1 MTLFVVF
8 LFLAIYNAGNMTTL
22 QLQHYGIYPAVPKE
36 GFAEYMRANNR
47 AAALPTI
54 VPAILLLL
62 TSVALVMFRPA
73 FVNLSE
79 GIAAFWLNFFAFMS
93 TIVWQ
98 RRLQGE
104 MAVTGYDERKV
115 SLLIRTNWIR
125 TICYWLLAAL
135 VISMVVR
142 LLRTGVAIPS

>member
-1 MTLFVVF
+1 MTLFIVF
-8 LFLAIYNAGNMTTL
+8 LVLAIYNAGNMTTL

-54 VPAILLLL
+54 LPAILLLL
-62 TSVALVMFRPA
+62 ASVGLVIFRPV
-73 FVNLSE
+73 FINPFE

-93 TIVWQ
+93 TLLWQ

-115 SLLIRTNWIR
+115 KLLIRTNWIR

-135 VISMVVR
+135 AIVIVVR
-142 LLRTGVAIPS
+142 LVPRGVAIPS

>member
-1 MTLFVVF
+1 LTLFIAF

-54 VPAILLLL
+54 LPAMLLLL
-62 TSVALVMFRPA
+62 ASVGLVMFRPA
-73 FVNLSE
+73 FVNRSE

-135 VISMVVR
+135 AVSMVVR
-142 LLRTGVAIPS
+142 LLRTGVPIPS

>member
-1 MTLFVVF
+1 
-8 LFLAIYNAGNMTTL
+8 MTTL
-22 QLQHYGIYPAVPKE
+22 QLQHYGIYPAVPRD

-62 TSVALVMFRPA
+62 SSVGLVMFRPA

-79 GIAAFWLNFFAFMS
+79 GISAFWLNFFAFMS
-93 TIVWQ
+93 TILWQ

-135 VISMVVR
+135 AISMVVR
-142 LLRTGVAIPS
+142 LLRTGVANAS

>member
-1 MTLFVVF
+1 MTLFVFF

-22 QLQHYGIYPAVPKE
+22 QLQHYGIYPAVPKA

-54 VPAILLLL
+54 LPAILLLL
-62 TSVALVMFRPA
+62 SSVGLVMFRPA
-73 FVNLSE
+73 FVNSSE

-93 TIVWQ
+93 TILWQ

-125 TICYWLLAAL
+125 TLCYWLLAAL
-135 VISMVVR
+135 AISMVVR

>member
-1 MTLFVVF
+1 MTLFVFF

-54 VPAILLLL
+54 LPAILLLL
-62 TSVALVMFRPA
+62 SSVGLVMFRPA
-73 FVNLSE
+73 FVNASE
-79 GIAAFWLNFFAFMS
+79 GIVAFWLNFFAFMS
-93 TIVWQ
+93 TILWQ

-104 MAVTGYDERKV
+104 MAVTGYDEAKV

-125 TICYWLLAAL
+125 TICYWLLAGLA
-135 VISMVVR
+135 ISIVVR
-142 LLRTGVAIPS
+142 VLSTAR

>member
-1 MTLFVVF
+1 MTLFIVF

-54 VPAILLLL
+54 LPAILLLL
-62 TSVALVMFRPA
+62 SSVGLVMFRPA
-73 FVNLSE
+73 FVNASE
-79 GIAAFWLNFFAFMS
+79 GIVAFWLNFFAFMS
-93 TIVWQ
+93 TILWQ

-104 MAVTGYDERKV
+104 MAVTGYDEAKV

-125 TICYWLLAAL
+125 TICYWLLAGLA
-135 VISMVVR
+135 ISIVVR
-142 LLRTGVAIPS
+142 VLSTAR

>member
-1 MTLFVVF
+1 MTLFLVF

-22 QLQHYGIYPAVPKE
+22 QLQHYGIYPAVPKV

-54 VPAILLLL
+54 LPAILLLL
-62 TSVALVMFRPA
+62 ASVGLVMVRTA

-93 TIVWQ
+93 TILWQ

-135 VISMVVR
+135 AISMVVR
-142 LLRTGVAIPS
+142 LLRAGVAIPS